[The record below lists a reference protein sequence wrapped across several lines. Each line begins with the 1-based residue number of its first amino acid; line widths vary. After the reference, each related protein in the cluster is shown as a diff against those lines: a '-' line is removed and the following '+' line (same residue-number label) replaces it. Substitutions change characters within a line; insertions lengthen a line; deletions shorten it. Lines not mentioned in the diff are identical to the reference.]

1 MQKYNAAITL
11 LAFIVFGASPFVGI
25 ASISYENIFDA
36 SSADAL
42 IFWEIRAPRTLLAFF
57 TGGAL
62 ALSGLLF
69 QTLFRNPLMTP
80 FTLGV
85 SSGAT
90 LGAAIAIY
98 IGLNASF
105 FGFSLITLFAFAAS
119 IMTVVLLL
127 AFSSKSAASGQN
139 LLLLGVALSHLYTAV
154 LLVVYYSGS
163 ALQAHSIIR
172 FTLGNLGTTGFAE
185 LIPVALFAVLLLFA
199 ALYFAAEL
207 RLLGV
212 CEENARLK
220 GVDTKKVTLLL
231 LLFVSLSVGSAVSI
245 VGPIGFVGL
254 VVPHLLKKL
263 FLRPSYMLIFASFV
277 GGGAFLLLCDILS
290 RSVGFESEIPIGV
303 VTAFLGAPFFIYL
316 ILSRGKK

>member
-1 MQKYNAAITL
+1 MRKYNILLTL
-11 LAFIVFGASPFVGI
+11 SALIVLAASPFVGI
-25 ASISYENIFDA
+25 ASISYENIFDTA
-36 SSADAL
+36 SADAL
-42 IFWEIRAPRTLLAFF
+42 IFWEIRAPRAVLAFF
-57 TGGAL
+57 AGGTL

-98 IGLNASF
+98 IGFGVSF

-119 IMTVVLLL
+119 IATVALLL
-127 AFSSKSAASGQN
+127 LFSNRSASSSQN
-139 LLLLGVALSHLYTAV
+139 LLLLGVALSHLYTAI
-154 LLVVYYSGS
+154 LLVIYYSGS
-163 ALQAHSIIR
+163 ILQAHSIIR
-172 FTLGNLGTTGFAE
+172 FTLGNLGTTGFLE
-185 LIPVALFAVLLLFA
+185 LTPVALFAVSLLFA
-199 ALYFAAEL
+199 ALYFTPEL
-207 RLLGV
+207 RLMGV
-212 CEENARLK
+212 CEENAKLK

-231 LLFVSLSVGSAVSI
+231 LLFVSLAVGSVVSI
-245 VGPIGFVGL
+245 AGPIGFVGL

-263 FLRPSYMLIFASFV
+263 FLRPSHTLVFGSFV
-277 GGGAFLLLCDILS
+277 GGGAFLLFCDILS
-290 RSVGFESEIPIGV
+290 RTSGFESEIPIGV